1 MSPGVSI
8 RLAGPGELPLLQAL
22 ETAGGELFRQIG
34 MTDIADHAPPPLH
47 VLRTYQRAGR
57 AWVAADADNQPV
69 GYILLK
75 VIDGA
80 AHIEQVTVH
89 PDHQRQGLGRALI
102 EAANH
107 WAAEQS
113 LPALTLS
120 TFREVP
126 WNAPYYANLGFQ
138 VLPEDELTP
147 GLLKLRTEETAIGL
161 DPAARVFMRRPTR

>member
-1 MSPGVSI
+1 VSI

-22 ETAGGELFRQIG
+22 ETAGGELFRAIG
-34 MTDIADHAPPPLH
+34 MTDVADHAPPPLH

-57 AWVAADADNQPV
+57 AWVAADAGNQPV
-69 GYILLK
+69 GYILVK

-102 EAANH
+102 DTADR
-107 WAAEQS
+107 WAAENS

-120 TFREVP
+120 TFREVA
-126 WNAPYYANLGFQ
+126 WNAPYYAGLGF
-138 VLPEDELTP
+138 VPLADEDLTP
-147 GLLKLRTEETAIGL
+147 GLLECRAAETALGL
-161 DPAARVFMRRPTR
+161 APADRVFMRRATR

>member
-1 MSPGVSI
+1 MPI
-8 RLAGPGELPLLQAL
+8 RLAAPGELPLLQAL
-22 ETAGGELFRQIG
+22 ETAGGELFRAIG

-57 AWVAADADNQPV
+57 AWVAAGTADQPI
-69 GYILLK
+69 GYILVK
-75 VIDGA
+75 VVDGA

-102 EAANH
+102 DTADR
-107 WAAEQS
+107 WASENS

-120 TFREVP
+120 TFREVA
-126 WNAPYYANLGFQ
+126 WNAPYYASLGFRM
-138 VLPEDELTP
+138 LPEDELTP
-147 GLLKLRTEETAIGL
+147 GLLRLRAEESEIGL